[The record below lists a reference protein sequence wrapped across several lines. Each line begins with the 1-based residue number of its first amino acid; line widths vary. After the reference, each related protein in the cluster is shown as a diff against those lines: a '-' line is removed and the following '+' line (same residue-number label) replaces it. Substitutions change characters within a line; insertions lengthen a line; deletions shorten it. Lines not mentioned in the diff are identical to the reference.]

1 MNDGDGPTIAESFYK
16 KLFESDVINADDIPH
31 ALDDAVRLLRETGAP
46 PERWATFMH
55 VGA

>member
-1 MNDGDGPTIAESFYK
+1 MNDGDGPTVAESFYST
-16 KLFESDVINADDIPH
+16 LFQSEVISPDAIPR
-31 ALDDAVRLLRETGAP
+31 ALDDAVRVLRESGAP